1 MEIEDRLGRLHI
13 ASVPSVYLMFTRLGL
28 VTLDDVYAIALVLAV
43 ALMISG

>member
-1 MEIEDRLGRLHI
+1 MEIEDRLGRLRI
-13 ASVPSVYLMFTRLGL
+13 ASVPSVYLMSTRLGL